1 MCAVTQRQVP
11 LNHFLPSPSQLN
23 PLPIFG
29 GIKLRTSI
37 SLAASRAS
45 AFRGPRGHTP
55 LSSKFLRGSSTRW
68 WSSASG
74 VHRFNAFSKG
84 AGSQPYRRAAA
95 THCSSRL
102 MSISFRISACAQ
114 ARANTGSSSNHQ
126 WETGNLRDLASRAR
140 NSALM
145 RRSS

>member
-23 PLPIFG
+23 PL
-29 GIKLRTSI
+29 R
-37 SLAASRAS
+37 SLAASNCEQ
-45 AFRGPRGHTP
+45 AFRWLPVGHQPFAGLGVTLHCLP
-55 LSSKFLRGSSTRW
+55 NFCEVAPQDGGHA
-68 WSSASG
+68 ASG